1 MKKVFIVS
9 FSLAASL
16 IIAPHV
22 NSQTIQH
29 AGSQSSANHAGKSA
43 VQIIK
48 PLPSSQVCMINNKF
62 MNKEQIKVPVGGK
75 NYYGCCQGCVAS
87 LQNNASA
94 RTGTDPLTGES
105 VDKASAF
112 IVLKPGS
119 KDDVL
124 YFSSESNAKKYLKQ
138 GK

>member
-1 MKKVFIVS
+1 MKKLFIAS
-9 FSLAASL
+9 LSLAATLL
-16 IIAPHV
+16 ITPVV
-22 NSQTIQH
+22 NGQTHQH
-29 AGSQSSANHAGKSA
+29 AGQST

-48 PLPSSQVCMINNKF
+48 PLPASQVCMINNKF
-62 MNKEQIKVPVGGK
+62 MSKEQIKVPVGGK

-94 RTGTDPLTGES
+94 RTGADPLTGES

-119 KDDVL
+119 KDEVL